1 MFRFVSAFA
10 VSIFLAT
17 ALCAAQDNFFRVTPY
32 LQRPATDAI
41 TIMWLMQNEAPGRVE
56 WWEASGENAK
66 VFSGISS
73 SRLAP
78 ELGYDPRQTNY
89 AKPYLP
95 FTVPYQH
102 RIRIEGL
109 KAATRYCYKVE
120 CGGVTYTNFFRTAPL
135 SNSSVRFICYSD
147 SETEPESTGSRVSWD
162 DPKDEKA
169 SRRYLIDQTTGYA
182 SNIVHMIRR
191 NPDLILISG
200 DLAEMGSK
208 QVDWDEFWRHN
219 AGAYNDPAGSIPIL
233 ASPGNHDYHAYN
245 AEAGEVGMRKY
256 LSYFEFNPNGADV
269 EADRQERFHRLD
281 YGPATLIFLDLNN
294 GPDGDPNKDT
304 NLRLSDKTCRAP
316 DFNEGSPQWNWLEA
330 QLKDARLKKRF
341 IFVFSHQCPYSVG
354 PHGRANGD
362 KGRENYEEWLSG
374 VPTRVLTP
382 LLIKYGVSAW
392 ICGHDEIVEHSVV
405 KGKAIGVDGK
415 ARSHKLHVYDVGF
428 SGDGLRGRQRT
439 AKKNPYETFRVHTD
453 SKEIWKD
460 GRLIDGGKH
469 YGHLEINISPDKNGR
484 LVAEIVPVYIFVGH
498 DEKGKPSKFER
509 RVYDDVTK
517 IILRD
522 Q

>member
-1 MFRFVSAFA
+1 MARNFSLFLFLVSLS
-10 VSIFLAT
+10 VT
-17 ALCAAQDNFFRVTPY
+17 LCAAQGNFFRVTPY
-32 LQRPATDAI
+32 LQRPSTDGM
-41 TIMWLMQNEAPGRVE
+41 TIMWLMQEDAPGRVQ
-56 WWEASGENAK
+56 WWDASRADAK
-66 VFSGISS
+66 VFSGKSS

-78 ELGYDPRQTNY
+78 EFSYDPSQTNY

-109 KAATRYCYKVE
+109 SPATRYCYRVE
-120 CGGVTYTNFFRTAPL
+120 CGGVVYSNFFRTAPL
-135 SNSSVRFICYSD
+135 SDSPIRFICYAD
-147 SETEPESTGSRVSWD
+147 SETEPESTGSRVAWD

-233 ASPGNHDYHAYN
+233 ASPGNHDYHSYRADS
-245 AEAGEVGMRKY
+245 GEVAMRKY
-256 LSYFEFNPNGADV
+256 LSYFEFNPNGAPV

-281 YGPATLIFLDLNN
+281 YGPATFIFLDLNN
-294 GPDGDPNKDT
+294 GRDDDPSKDT
-304 NLRLSDKTCRAP
+304 NQALSEKTCRAP
-316 DFNEGSPQWNWLEA
+316 DFNEGSAQWNWLEA
-330 QLKDARLKKRF
+330 QLKDAQERSRF
-341 IFVFSHQCPYSVG
+341 IFVISHQCPYSVG
-354 PHGRANGD
+354 PHGRPNGD
-362 KGRENYEEWLSG
+362 KGREQYGEWLSG

-382 LLIKYGVSAW
+382 LLMRYGVTAW

-405 KGKAIGVDGK
+405 KGKAIDANGK
-415 ARSHKLHVYDVGF
+415 SRKHKLHVYDVGF
-428 SGDGLRGRQRT
+428 SGDGLRGRRRT
-439 AKKNPYETFRVHTD
+439 SKKNPYEVFRVHVD

-469 YGHLEINISPDKNGR
+469 YGHLEVNIAPNEKGKWEAI
-484 LVAEIVPVYIFVGH
+484 LTPVYIFVGH
-498 DEKGKPSKFER
+498 DEKGQPSKFER
-509 RVYDDVTK
+509 RVYDDVTV
-517 IILRD
+517 I
-522 Q
+522 QEQ